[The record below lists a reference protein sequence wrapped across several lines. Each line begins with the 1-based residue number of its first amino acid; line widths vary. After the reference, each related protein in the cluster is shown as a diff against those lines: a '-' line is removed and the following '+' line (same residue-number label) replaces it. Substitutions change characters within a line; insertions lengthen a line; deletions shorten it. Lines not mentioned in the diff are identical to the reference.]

1 MNIVFNYTQ
10 NSSAILIFEILAII
24 GIASNMIPKIN
35 IKYGYF
41 RLVTFISNTIEIELS
56 VLLIYPVFIFL
67 FLFRHLL
74 FMV

>member
-10 NSSAILIFEILAII
+10 NSSATLIFEILAII

-41 RLVTFISNTIEIELS
+41 RLV
-56 VLLIYPVFIFL
+56 
-67 FLFRHLL
+67 R
-74 FMV
+74 